1 MGKEKSRA
9 SPKDRRRSSLRAWIT
24 RPLRWGSLCPAVLT
38 LPTILLPAPLPGL
51 EATPSG
57 GSTTVEFGII
67 RVVAEIGYEGE
78 EAG

>member
-9 SPKDRRRSSLRAWIT
+9 SPKDRRRSSLWAWIT

-38 LPTILLPAPLPGL
+38 FPTNLLPAPLPVLG
-51 EATPSG
+51 ATERS
-57 GSTTVEFGII
+57 STTVGFGII
-67 RVVAEIGYEGE
+67 RVVAEMGNEGE

>member
-9 SPKDRRRSSLRAWIT
+9 SPKDRRRSSLWAWIT

-38 LPTILLPAPLPGL
+38 FPTILLPAPLPGL
-51 EATPSG
+51 GLTSG

-67 RVVAEIGYEGE
+67 RVVAEMDYEGE
-78 EAG
+78 EAA